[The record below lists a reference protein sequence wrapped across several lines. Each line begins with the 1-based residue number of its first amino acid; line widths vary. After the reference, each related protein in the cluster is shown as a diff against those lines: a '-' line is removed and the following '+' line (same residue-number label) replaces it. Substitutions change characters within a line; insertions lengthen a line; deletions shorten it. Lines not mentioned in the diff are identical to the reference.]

1 MASEQSRAAPSAAT
15 PFPGLTPA
23 EAAKWPGATLNDV
36 ANASQAYMSG
46 IAAVNQEIASF
57 LQTRLQHDIA
67 LGESLARCRTLAD
80 ASKAQSDWLRQAHD
94 DYSAESQKL
103 FELGS
108 RLMSGS
114 WMPAADAAQGAKVDA
129 SGRAGPATK

>member
-1 MASEQSRAAPSAAT
+1 MTSKQSRAAPSTAT
-15 PFPGLTPA
+15 PIPGLSPA
-23 EAAKWPGATLNDV
+23 ESANWPGATLNDV
-36 ANASQAYMSG
+36 ANASQAYVDG
-46 IAAVNQEIASF
+46 IAAVNQEIANF

-94 DYSAESQKL
+94 DYSAETQKL

-108 RLMSGS
+108 RLMSGR
-114 WMPAADAAQGAKVDA
+114 WTPAADAGKAAKADT